1 MARRWF
7 ANVLLVLGLI
17 AIDVWIWSHA
27 IPAVYQSWE
36 NRNFESDVE
45 EKDAPTPGLHP
56 SKPDIR
62 QSSGPVG
69 RLTIPR
75 LKLRAIVREG
85 VGEDTLSLALGHIP
99 DTAMPGQM
107 GNVGVAG
114 HRDTIFR
121 SLRDIRRNDLIVFE
135 TRTGR
140 FSYRVEETAIVKPD
154 NVSVLKAGTAP
165 ELTLVTCYPFRYV
178 GSAPDRFIVRARQV
192 VQPSAPRVRPAAFHV
207 PHGRSAITRSLRRPR

>member
-7 ANVLLVLGLI
+7 ANVLLVFGLI
-17 AIDVWIWSHA
+17 AVDVWIWSHA
-27 IPAVYQSWE
+27 IPTVYQSWE
-36 NRNFESDVE
+36 DRTFERDVE
-45 EKDAPTPGLHP
+45 ENDAPTSDAPPPKHEVH
-56 SKPDIR
+56 
-62 QSSGPVG
+62 QSSGPLG

-99 DTAMPGQM
+99 DTAMPGQP

-121 SLRDIRRNDLIVFE
+121 SLRDIRPNDLIVFE
-135 TRTGR
+135 TRTRR
-140 FSYRVEETAIVKPD
+140 FSYRVEGTEVVKPD
-154 NVSVLKAGTAP
+154 NVSVLKASSSP

-192 VQPSAPRVRPAAFHV
+192 VQPSTPRVRPAAFHV